1 MKSLQEY
8 MGNLQE
14 YIEES
19 LLDDIDDLE
28 KNADTGVDNA
38 HKKTVREYINKIWK
52 TRSSKSKFKDKYNK
66 DIKVGDIVIGID
78 RADVRFGRIMSI
90 NRLGTKCCVDY
101 LGIDDDS
108 YMRTLVD
115 SAGKFRYDVN
125 CNEIIKVPELSDLK
139 KIVAL

>member
-1 MKSLQEY
+1 MKILTK
-8 MGNLQE
+8 

-19 LLDDIDDLE
+19 LLDDISDLE
-28 KNADTGVDNA
+28 KNADAGVDNA

-52 TRSSKSKFKDKYNK
+52 ARYLSSKSKFKDKYNK

-78 RADVRFGRIMSI
+78 TTDIRIGRIMSI

-101 LGIDDDS
+101 LGVDDDL
-108 YMRTLVD
+108 YMKTHVNPG
-115 SAGKFRYDVN
+115 GKIRYDIN

-139 KIVAL
+139 KLVAL

>member
-1 MKSLQEY
+1 MNDLIK
-8 MGNLQE
+8 

-19 LLDDIDDLE
+19 LLDDISDLE
-28 KNADTGVDNA
+28 KNADAGVDSA

-52 TRSSKSKFKDKYNK
+52 ARYISSKSKFKDKYNK

-78 RADVRFGRIMSI
+78 HSDGVRFGRIMSI
-90 NRLGTKCCVDY
+90 DRLGTKCCVDY

-108 YMRTLVD
+108 YMRTHAD
-115 SAGKFRYDVN
+115 SAGKIRYDVN

-139 KIVAL
+139 KLVAL